1 MEEEDFTVLEN
12 NNLEQ
17 QDKHTNNE
25 YWGQVHEERMSTRA
39 WRTRGGHIR
48 EQAFELGFQD
58 GRISARKV
66 RRATFTA
73 KEKPAKAGGEQV

>member
-17 QDKHTNNE
+17 QNKHTNNE

-39 WRTRGGHIR
+39 
-48 EQAFELGFQD
+48 
-58 GRISARKV
+58 
-66 RRATFTA
+66 
-73 KEKPAKAGGEQV
+73 

>member
-25 YWGQVHEERMSTRA
+25 YWGQVREERMSTRA
-39 WRTRGGHIR
+39 
-48 EQAFELGFQD
+48 
-58 GRISARKV
+58 
-66 RRATFTA
+66 
-73 KEKPAKAGGEQV
+73 